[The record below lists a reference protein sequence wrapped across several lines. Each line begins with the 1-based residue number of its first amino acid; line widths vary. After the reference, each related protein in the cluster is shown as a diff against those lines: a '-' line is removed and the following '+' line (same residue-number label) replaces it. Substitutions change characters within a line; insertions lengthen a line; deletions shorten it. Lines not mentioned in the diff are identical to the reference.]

1 VLRRVQRAGAARSVL
16 RHGELHVDA
25 DARAVHVGGRE
36 VHLTYSE
43 YEVLHA
49 LLRAGG
55 RLLSRQ
61 RLLDAIFGDH
71 AFRDP
76 RAIDVHVH
84 HLREK
89 LAAAGFPAAAIL
101 TVRGA
106 GYRMAE

>member
-1 VLRRVQRAGAARSVL
+1 VLRRVHRDGAARAVL
-16 RHGELHVDA
+16 RHGELQLDA
-25 DARAVHVGGRE
+25 DARAVEVGGRE

-84 HLREK
+84 HVREK
-89 LAAAGFPAAAIL
+89 LAAAGFPVADIV

-106 GYRMAE
+106 GYRMTE